1 MTKDVVNTYLRQS
14 ICLTAG
20 MSLLALL
27 FVNMKGDMEQLLMPI
42 CISAVFQL
50 VACIAYGLVWKW
62 VSSSSPASMPTLYMA
77 ASACRMFAAVVVVMD
92 GASSASSAA
101 SASSETAVVVTDR
114 SETSTFRSPLFIAMP
129 MTMLSASSLAGLKA
143 G

>member
-20 MSLLALL
+20 MTLLALL
-27 FVNMKGDMEQLLMPI
+27 FVNLKGDMEQLLMPI

-50 VACIAYGLVWKW
+50 MACIAYGLVWKW

-77 ASACRMFAAVVVVMD
+77 AAACRMFAAVVVVMAYCLLTD
-92 GASSASSAA
+92 NRDSIPFF
-101 SASSETAVVVTDR
+101 VVTFLIYYFVILIYDTWYFVKI
-114 SETSTFRSPLFIAMP
+114 EKKTPKTTI
-129 MTMLSASSLAGLKA
+129 
-143 G
+143 

>member
-20 MSLLALL
+20 MTLLALL
-27 FVNMKGDMEQLLMPI
+27 FVNLKGGTEQLLMPV

-62 VSSSSPASMPTLYMA
+62 VSATSPASMPTLYMA
-77 ASACRMFAAVVVVMD
+77 ASACRMFAAVVVVMAYCLLTD
-92 GASSASSAA
+92 DRDAIRFF
-101 SASSETAVVVTDR
+101 VVTFLIYYFVILVYDTWYFVKI
-114 SETSTFRSPLFIAMP
+114 EKKI
-129 MTMLSASSLAGLKA
+129 KNNV
-143 G
+143 